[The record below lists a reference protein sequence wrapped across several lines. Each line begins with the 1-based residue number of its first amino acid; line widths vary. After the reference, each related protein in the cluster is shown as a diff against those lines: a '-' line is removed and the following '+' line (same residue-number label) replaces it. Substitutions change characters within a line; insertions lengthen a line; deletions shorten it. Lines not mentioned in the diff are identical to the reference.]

1 MLAYVFGSVK
11 ESKKSVSESWESI
24 CPEEDFSHVHD
35 LLAILL
41 VRGMHRVI
49 RSGMP
54 KAHAQR
60 REELACVR
68 GKIDLSDSIRERTL
82 PHQRLVCRFDDC
94 TTDMLP
100 NRILKAT
107 LGKLLRHPAVDVPQ
121 KAAIRRL
128 LPCFDEVPGL
138 DLNAVDWKELRLYR
152 CSEEYRLMLNLCEF
166 VEKELLPSERAGDR
180 EFCHVEKVMERFRLY
195 ERFLFAY
202 YQREHRYLKVGNPSF
217 RWNSDVGRVEGLPL
231 MKTDVVL
238 EWNGMLCIIDAK
250 FYETKVCKP
259 DHFYQIFA
267 YVKNIPRSAVH
278 RVSGML
284 LYAKPENES
293 RAGEHHLI
301 DGHRIGFDLLDMW
314 AEWSSIKAQLDAVP
328 KVYLEMDVA
337 EGSEAASHA

>member
-24 CPEEDFSHVHD
+24 CPEEGFSHVHD

-41 VRGMHRVI
+41 VRGMNRVI

-82 PHQRLVCRFDDC
+82 PRQRLVCRFDDC

-128 LPCFDEVPGL
+128 LPCFDEVSGL
-138 DLNAVDWKELRLYR
+138 DLNAVDWKGLRLYR
-152 CSEEYRLMLNLCEF
+152 CSEEYRLLLNLCEF

-180 EFCHVEKVMERFRLY
+180 EFCHVEVAMERFQLY

-217 RWNSDVGRVEGLPL
+217 RWNSISGDVKNFPE

-238 EWNGMLCIIDAK
+238 EWNGRMCVIEAK
-250 FYETKVCKP
+250 FYAKKVCKSG
-259 DHFYQIFA
+259 HFYQIFA
-267 YVKNIPRSAVH
+267 YVKNIPRSAAH

-284 LYAKPENES
+284 LYAKPEHKS
-293 RAGEHHLI
+293 KPGEHHMI
-301 DGHRIGFDLLDMW
+301 DGHRIGFDLLDMG
-314 AEWSSIKAQLDAVP
+314 AEWSAIKAQLDAVP
-328 KVYLEMDVA
+328 RVYLEMDEA
-337 EGSEAASHA
+337 ESLADASRA